1 MDLAR
6 VGLAVARELVSAERK
21 RECSEPRIVWRV
33 GEAIG
38 AGRQQHGQLSWPEA
52 VNFAVAGFFDPEQH
66 AGEFSVA
73 SRQQQQP
80 AGFRLETGGRDEGT
94 SALADLLL
102 D

>member
-1 MDLAR
+1 
-6 VGLAVARELVSAERK
+6 VPSANA
-21 RECSEPRIVWRV
+21 S
-33 GEAIG
+33 A
-38 AGRQQHGQLSWPEA
+38 ASL
-52 VNFAVAGFFDPEQH
+52 EQH